1 MRPAPLLLAARC
13 AGFTMLELVIVIL
26 IAGILSFA
34 AVGRLNDTGEVNA
47 HGFAEQIASTVR
59 FAQEAAVSQR
69 RPMYVNVNT
78 GSGTVSVCLDA
89 SVACVQPLAA
99 PGGGNLGVQ
108 APGGVA
114 LTTNTAQFS
123 FDGLGQPSVGAQVQI
138 QVTAPD
144 SQQFLVTVEPG
155 SGYVRRS

>member
-1 MRPAPLLLAARC
+1 MHPTRFLLAARC
-13 AGFTMLELVIVIL
+13 AGFTMLELVTVIL
-26 IAGILSFA
+26 IAGILSFM

-69 RPMYVNVNT
+69 RLMYVNVNA
-78 GSGTVSVCLDA
+78 GSGTINVCLDSSA
-89 SVACVQPLAA
+89 ACAQPLAA
-99 PGGGNLGVQ
+99 PGGGNLGVR
-108 APGGVA
+108 APGGVV

-138 QVTAPD
+138 QVIAPD